1 MSLTEEYFKYQTEN
15 MKKFGERTIVFMM
28 VGSFYEAYETNDKG
42 FNLLEI

>member
-1 MSLTEEYFKYQTEN
+1 MSLTEEYFEYLSKN

-28 VGSFYEAYETNDKG
+28 VGSFYEAYETNEVG